1 MCVRRMWRSTPTF
14 AASVARRRASSSP
27 YRPSSRV
34 DWTLTPRL
42 SFQLYL
48 QPLMASL
55 LALRDGIKDAQTGQP
70 AYFWAVCFDPGY
82 RRALL
87 RSGWQSIAK
96 VFVIACLLDVAYQL
110 IVLKGL
116 RPLETI
122 LVAVALAIVPYV
134 MVRGPV
140 SRIVRTFRR
149 TKRSAPVH

>member
-1 MCVRRMWRSTPTF
+1 MTDDIFTRTWHEIL
-14 AASVARRRASSSP
+14 A
-27 YRPSSRV
+27 RPSGPFALR
-34 DWTLTPRL
+34 
-42 SFQLYL
+42 FYL

-55 LALRDGIKDAQTGQP
+55 LAFRDGVRDAQTGQP
-70 AYFWAVCFDPGY
+70 AYFWAVCFEPGY

-96 VFVIACLLDVAYQL
+96 VFVVACVLDVAYQL

-122 LVAVALAIVPYV
+122 LVAVALAIMPYLL
-134 MVRGPV
+134 VRGPV
-140 SRIVRTFRR
+140 SRIVRALRR